1 MRDRIRFL
9 FVGLSVA
16 AAVSACAMQNANVSE
31 DVLMNQVQSGTAVL
45 SCTSNCELTWQK
57 QRPNALAMF
66 NAEQWHNLA
75 VLVMRVGYGNDLS
88 YYYLGRAAQALGYR
102 QAAQNYYRDSEAQ
115 SATAVACARGS
126 SAAAGL
132 NLGAQ
137 ILSNVSNTTA
147 QAIGNVAQ
155 SRPELATGNACDGFT
170 FPDNAETSLQIVNA
184 ELNPAPAEERHV
196 VHRRIVKKPTTT
208 TTSSSAPSSQGIVEA
223 PSSTGS
229 APAAATSSGAAPAAS
244 SSGIVEAK

>member
-1 MRDRIRFL
+1 MRDRIRSL

-16 AAVSACAMQNANVSE
+16 AAVSACAMQNAGVSE
-31 DVLMNQVQSGTAVL
+31 DVLMNQFQSGTAVL

-66 NAEQWHNLA
+66 NANQWHNLA

-115 SATAVACARGS
+115 SATAIACARGS
-126 SAAAGL
+126 SAATGL

-147 QAIGNVAQ
+147 QAIGNAAQ
-155 SRPELATGNACDGFT
+155 NRPELATGNACDGFT

-184 ELNPAPAEERHV
+184 ELNPPAEEHHV
-196 VHRRIVKKPTTT
+196 VHRRIVRKPTTT

-229 APAAATSSGAAPAAS
+229 APAAATSSGAAPAS